1 MLHITLTIMLVSLC
15 ASQHSHCKT
24 SMFYSML
31 TALLLSWC
39 STCKENCSG
48 YSFSV
53 ALIDL
58 PGHLFR
64 KSCSTVHMHKNRFN
78 FTFENTVD
86 SRSLD
91 ICDDMSGNV
100 VVLVKMLLPTN
111 FKSLVLS
118 FPWLS
123 SLIGSGFC
131 LVFHYVLQTRKFL
144 ERCHLIWST
153 HHMTTPGQTSS
164 FSWAVWWA
172 FSSVLFVIHQWKK
185 WCWYYLNFNIF

>member
-1 MLHITLTIMLVSLC
+1 MLNHAAYHFNYYVSEPLCLSAFTLQDVHVLQHAHCTTAKLVLHLQGELFRIFILC
-15 ASQHSHCKT
+15 CTYRPAWT
-24 SMFYSML
+24 F
-31 TALLLSWC
+31 
-39 STCKENCSG
+39 
-48 YSFSV
+48 V
-53 ALIDL
+53 
-58 PGHLFR
+58 R

-78 FTFENTVD
+78 FTSENTVD

-164 FSWAVWWA
+164 FS
-172 FSSVLFVIHQWKK
+172 
-185 WCWYYLNFNIF
+185 